1 MIESGRRAIP
11 MANFPELPA
20 LVHALWDDL
29 QQGRV
34 LWELAVVGASLLAAW
49 LVGTRIV
56 PAPAASDAKLAFG
69 REALRHLQFP
79 LTALAVVLIG
89 RLILQHWQ
97 NVHFLNLMVPLLTAL
112 AIMRFAVL
120 MLRQVF
126 APSGWLNALARVVG
140 WAVWIGFAL
149 YITGLA
155 ADLLHFLDGIGFS
168 VGKARISLL
177 LVLQATVSVLLTV
190 LIALWLGR
198 FVEARAM
205 AATSLD
211 INLRVMLSKVAQTLL
226 VLLAVLIALPAVGID
241 LTVLSVFGGM
251 LGVGI
256 GFGLQKIAS
265 NYVSGFIILM
275 DRSVSIGDLV
285 TVGEHTGQLTKMT
298 ARYVVL
304 RSPSGVEAIIPNE
317 TIITSAV
324 INHSYTDR
332 RVRVPVPVQVSYGT
346 DLDTARRILEDV
358 ARQHPRVL
366 RDPAPNVL
374 VREFADNGIALE
386 LGVWIEDPQEG
397 TANLRSDLNYA
408 LWAAFRQHDI
418 EIPYPQREVHFH
430 GPPQGDAT
438 R

>member
-1 MIESGRRAIP
+1 MS
-11 MANFPELPA
+11 NLSELTA
-20 LVHALWDDL
+20 LAFALWTDL

-34 LWELAVVGASLLAAW
+34 LWELVVVSASLLAAW
-49 LVGTRIV
+49 LVGRQIV
-56 PAPAASDAKLAFG
+56 PGAVAPDARRAFG

-89 RLILQHWQ
+89 RLIVQHWQ
-97 NVHFLNLMVPLLTAL
+97 NVHLLDLMVPLLTSL
-112 AIMRFAVL
+112 AIIRFAVL

-140 WAVWIGFAL
+140 WAVWVGFAL
-149 YITGLA
+149 YITGLG
-155 ADLLHFLDGIGFS
+155 ADLLHFLDRIGVT
-168 VGKARISLL
+168 VGKERITLL
-177 LVLQATVSVLLTV
+177 LVLQATLSVLLTL

-198 FVEARAM
+198 FIEARTM
-205 AATSLD
+205 AAVSLD
-211 INLRVMLSKVAQTLL
+211 INLRVMLSKLAQTLL
-226 VLLAVLIALPAVGID
+226 VLLAIFIALPAVGID

-304 RSPSGVEAIIPNE
+304 RSLGGVEAIIPNE
-317 TIITSAV
+317 TIITSTV

-332 RVRVPVPVQVSYGT
+332 RVRVPVPVQVSYKT
-346 DLDTARRILEDV
+346 DLDTASRVMEDV
-358 ARQHPRVL
+358 ARQHARVL
-366 RDPAPNVL
+366 RDPAPKVL

-408 LWAAFRQHDI
+408 LWAAFRQHGI
-418 EIPYPQREVHFH
+418 EIPYPQREVRVL
-430 GPPQGDAT
+430 GPLQGSAT